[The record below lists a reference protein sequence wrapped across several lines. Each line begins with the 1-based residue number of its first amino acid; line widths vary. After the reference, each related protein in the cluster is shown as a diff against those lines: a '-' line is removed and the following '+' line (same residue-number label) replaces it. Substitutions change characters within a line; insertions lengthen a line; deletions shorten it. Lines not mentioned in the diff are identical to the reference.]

1 MKNFHTQLLLEANSN
16 LEVKVH
22 QGAKLQIF
30 SPLMEMQSFDL
41 QEVRFDS
48 YISIYQTRQLIT
60 AATYYYKD
68 TSLPKTLKLKQREK
82 VGLE

>member
-1 MKNFHTQLLLEANSN
+1 MFQTFMLRPPKPLTGFYMKNFHTQLLLEANSN

-30 SPLMEMQSFDL
+30 PPLMEMQSFDL

-48 YISIYQTRQLIT
+48 YISIY
-60 AATYYYKD
+60 
-68 TSLPKTLKLKQREK
+68 
-82 VGLE
+82 